1 MRPDRLA
8 IPSLF
13 FTFLFGSFIALALTG
28 PRDAAAKIFDPETF
42 TLDNGL
48 QVVVVSNRRAPI
60 VTHMI
65 WYKVGAADEPPGKSG
80 IAQRSELPVNSL
92 CA

>member
-42 TLDNGL
+42 TGRGGL
-48 QVVVVSNRRAPI
+48 AGGPVLKPQRGDGLRMALAPKI
-60 VTHMI
+60 R
-65 WYKVGAADEPPGKSG
+65 PPRPVKSP
-80 IAQRSELPVNSL
+80 ELPVNSL